1 MQEYQSIKKVYAEP
15 MDRLIAEAKGL
26 IRDVK
31 DETED
36 GYIVAYENDYTS
48 WSPKDT
54 FEKGYRKIDKS
65 CKAEEESMPKEDLQ
79 FLQLRESID
88 KIIGECRDE
97 LEKLEDENYSLGF
110 FFLLGKKAESGDIE
124 AALKISILAK
134 ILEEKQK

>member
-36 GYIVAYENDYTS
+36 GYIVVYENDYTS

-65 CKAEEESMPKEDLQ
+65 GMAKEESNSEEELRFMQK
-79 FLQLRESID
+79 RESIIRIFD
-88 KIIGECRDE
+88 ELKGE
-97 LEKLEDENYSLGF
+97 LEKMKDENYLTGLVINLSV
-110 FFLLGKKAESGDIE
+110 KAEKNDVDSLIK
-124 AALKISILAK
+124 LSFITK
-134 ILEEKQK
+134 ILEEK